1 MTTVALLRAK
11 QFVARYGLA
20 IAAVLAVVGILL
32 VGIGGVTY
40 ATPPTTEVTE
50 STDRQTIRSAVHTE
64 VTASGDTA
72 LYDAGTELTDQP
84 VYLFAS
90 SETVTVEQRTAV
102 PANQTVDVQ
111 QNVSIRYRIARNGA
125 TYWTDTRVL
134 ATTDTSTST
143 GTAVTTAALN
153 MSAVRE
159 RLAAL
164 RDSVGQAGVVD
175 AHLVVSVTYDTTKYA
190 GSLSETASL
199 SVTSDGY
206 QVGRPTMER
215 THSQQEARRV
225 TLPTRNSL
233 AYLLP
238 LGAGALLLVA
248 AAGVVAG
255 HHRGFDEEAIEG
267 ELATRRYQEWIS
279 TGTIPE
285 SFEGTVVAVDS
296 LAGLVDTAIDSD
308 SRVIHD
314 EDQAVFAVLDGQVVY
329 LYSPDSEK

>member
-11 QFVARYGLA
+11 QFVARYGLP

-32 VGIGGVTY
+32 VGVGGATY
-40 ATPPTTEVTE
+40 ASPPTTEVTDA
-50 STDRQTIRSAVHTE
+50 TDRQTIRSAVHTNI
-64 VTASGDTA
+64 TTSGDTA
-72 LYDAGTELTDQP
+72 LYDAGTELADEP

-90 SETVTVEQRTAV
+90 SETVTVRQQSTV
-102 PANQTVDVQ
+102 PANETVDVQ
-111 QNVSIRYRIARNGA
+111 QNVSIRYRVSRNGEA
-125 TYWTDTRVL
+125 YWTDTRVL
-134 ATTDTSTST
+134 ATTDTSTAT

-153 MSAVRE
+153 VSAVRD
-159 RLAAL
+159 RLAEL

-175 AHLVVSVTYDTTKYA
+175 AHLVVSVTYDTTQYA

-199 SVTSDGY
+199 SVTNDGY

-225 TLPTRNSL
+225 PLPTRNSM

-238 LGAGALLLVA
+238 LGAGALSLVA

-255 HHRGFDEEAIEG
+255 HRRGFDEDAIES
-267 ELATRRYQEWIS
+267 ELATRRYREWIS

-285 SFEGTVVAVDS
+285 SFEGTVVAVES
-296 LAGLVDTAIDSD
+296 LADLVDTAIDTD

-329 LYSPDSEK
+329 LYSPDSEA

>member
-1 MTTVALLRAK
+1 MTMVALLRAK
-11 QFVARYGLA
+11 QFVARYGLP
-20 IAAVLAVVGILL
+20 IAAVLAVLGILL
-32 VGIGGVTY
+32 VSVGAVTY
-40 ATPPTTEVTE
+40 ASPPTTEVTD
-50 STDRQTIRSAVHTE
+50 STDRQTIRSAVHTN

-72 LYDAGTELTDQP
+72 LYDPGTELTDEP
-84 VYLFAS
+84 IYLFAS
-90 SETVTVEQRTAV
+90 SETVTVQQRTAV
-102 PANQTVDVQ
+102 PANQTVDVR
-111 QNVSIRYRIARNGA
+111 QNISIRYRVSRNGA
-125 TYWTDTRVL
+125 TYWSDTRVL
-134 ATTDTSTST
+134 ATTNTSTST
-143 GTAVTTAALN
+143 GTADTTASLK

-159 RLAAL
+159 RLADL

-175 AHLVVSVTYDTTKYA
+175 AHLVVSITYDTTKYA

-199 SVTSDGY
+199 SVTNDGY

-225 TLPTRNSL
+225 TLPTRNSM

-238 LGAGALLLVA
+238 LGAGAVVLIA

-255 HHRGFDEEAIEG
+255 HRRGFDEDAIEG

-285 SFEGTVVAVDS
+285 SFEGTVVAVES
-296 LAGLVDTAIDSD
+296 LAGLVDTAIDTD

-314 EDQAVFAVLDGQVVY
+314 EDQDVFAVLDGQVVY
-329 LYSPDSEK
+329 LYSPDSEA